1 MATIKD
7 IAKLCGVS
15 EGTVDRAI
23 NDRAGINP
31 ETKKRIM
38 EVVEQVN
45 YKPDRIAQ
53 SLAKGKTRTLGL
65 IFFDLNNDFIA
76 ALVDTIET
84 IAKEKGYFISLVL
97 THGIKEEEIK
107 GINYL
112 LERKVDGIIVF
123 PVGKQADYQELK
135 INIPVISIYNKISDE
150 IPYVGVDAQ
159 SAMRDAIGY
168 IADCQYERVML
179 VNSSITKKVKSG
191 LNVYTLQE
199 RQKGY
204 IEGIEKNNINEG
216 EGPLIV
222 EGLDFNR
229 MDTLYRQGQGK
240 RTAFLCICDVFAL
253 EVLTHFREQSLKVPE
268 DVGIMG
274 FDNMS
279 IRKYVSPQL
288 TTVGYHMSEMAQ
300 KIFVYLMEMIHGS
313 DIPKDT
319 SFPCQIIEG
328 NSL

>member
-1 MATIKD
+1 
-7 IAKLCGVS
+7 
-15 EGTVDRAI
+15 
-23 NDRAGINP
+23 
-31 ETKKRIM
+31 
-38 EVVEQVN
+38 
-45 YKPDRIAQ
+45 
-53 SLAKGKTRTLGL
+53 
-65 IFFDLNNDFIA
+65 
-76 ALVDTIET
+76 
-84 IAKEKGYFISLVL
+84 
-97 THGIKEEEIK
+97 
-107 GINYL
+107 
-112 LERKVDGIIVF
+112 
-123 PVGKQADYQELK
+123 
-135 INIPVISIYNKISDE
+135 
-150 IPYVGVDAQ
+150 
-159 SAMRDAIGY
+159 
-168 IADCQYERVML
+168 ML